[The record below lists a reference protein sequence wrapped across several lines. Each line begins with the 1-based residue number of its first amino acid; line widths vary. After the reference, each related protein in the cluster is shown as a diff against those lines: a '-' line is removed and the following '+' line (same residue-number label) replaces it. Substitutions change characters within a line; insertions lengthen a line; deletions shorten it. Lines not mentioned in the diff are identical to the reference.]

1 MTKVD
6 FYSVEVKY
14 HGEWLEDFG
23 KDTLIERALAR
34 VYNGVEPYDRTE
46 ELPDDEAKKLDGKF
60 SVDNK
65 YPCNKLAVVSWA
77 EIHEDLVED

>member
-23 KDTLIERALAR
+23 KDDLIAKAI
-34 VYNGVEPYDRTE
+34 YKCDHGVDAYDRTE
-46 ELPDDEAKKLDGKF
+46 ELEDDKAKKLDGVF
-60 SVDNK
+60 SVENK
-65 YPCNKLAVVSWA
+65 YPCNSIAIVSWSY
-77 EIHEDLVED
+77 IHEDLD